1 MILDQPTPSA
11 SPASIEPATWRDLNP
26 LRNLERICFPKDGWP
41 LWDLIGVLTL
51 PNVIRL
57 KACVDGQ
64 MVGFIAGDERPGEHL
79 AWIATVAVLPEY
91 QQRGIGRELI
101 LACESRLSVKRVR
114 LSVRISNDTAIRLYL
129 NLGYLKV
136 GTWPEYYTDREDA
149 LVMEKQL

>member
-1 MILDQPTPSA
+1 MDQPTPSA
-11 SPASIEPATWRDLNP
+11 SPTSIEPATWRDLNS
-26 LRNLERICFPKDGWP
+26 LRSLERICFPKDGWP

-57 KACVDGQ
+57 KACVGEQ

-79 AWIATVAVLPEY
+79 VWIATVAVLPEY
-91 QQRGIGRELI
+91 QRRGIGRELI
-101 LACESRLSVKRVR
+101 LACESRLSVQRVR
-114 LSVRISNDTAIRLYL
+114 LSVRISNETAIRLYL

-136 GTWPEYYTDREDA
+136 GTWPEYYADREDA